1 MSKLSTVIAATLL
14 IAAGAASAQ
23 AADAPLTR
31 EAVVAELAAAR
42 NSGEL
47 AAIQGEK
54 GIEVTTPASAKA
66 AALATTKLPRQAV
79 LTVKPTEVRSDEKL
93 KERVEFIHRQNQ
105 THAIAEEYVDAQV
118 GRLRAELERLGL
130 SRRTLGAVVADH
142 GENAAREL
150 GDFPAPIA
158 RRASALASR

>member
-23 AADAPLTR
+23 TAPLTR
-31 EAVVAELAAAR
+31 EQVIADLVAAR

-54 GIEVTTPASAKA
+54 GVEVTTPASAKA
-66 AALATTKLPRQAV
+66 AAIATVKLPRQAV
-79 LTVKPTEVRSDEKL
+79 LSIKPTEL
-93 KERVEFIHRQNQ
+93 Q
-105 THAIAEEYVDAQV
+105 VDQKTAAA
-118 GRLRAELERLGL
+118 LA
-130 SRRTLGAVVADH
+130 ADH

-150 GDFPAPIA
+150 GDFPARISRPA
-158 RRASALASR
+158 TGLASR

>member
-23 AADAPLTR
+23 TATPLTR
-31 EAVVAELAAAR
+31 EQVIADLVAAR

-54 GIEVTTPASAKA
+54 GVEVTTPASAKA
-66 AALATTKLPRQAV
+66 AAVASVKLPRQAI
-79 LTVKPTEVRSDEKL
+79 LSVKPTEVRTDEKTAAAL
-93 KERVEFIHRQNQ
+93 
-105 THAIAEEYVDAQV
+105 A
-118 GRLRAELERLGL
+118 
-130 SRRTLGAVVADH
+130 ADH

-150 GDFPAPIA
+150 GDFPARISRPATGLAA
-158 RRASALASR
+158 R

>member
-1 MSKLSTVIAATLL
+1 MSKLSTLVAATLL

-23 AADAPLTR
+23 NLSR
-31 EAVVAELAAAR
+31 EQVVADLVAAR

-54 GIEVTTPASAKA
+54 GVEVTTPASAKA
-66 AALATTKLPRQAV
+66 AAVANAKLPRQAV
-79 LTVKPTEVRSDEKL
+79 LTVKPTEVRTDEKL
-93 KERVEFIHRQNQ
+93 
-105 THAIAEEYVDAQV
+105 AA
-118 GRLRAELERLGL
+118 
-130 SRRTLGAVVADH
+130 AVAADH

-150 GDFPAPIA
+150 GDFPAPNV

>member
-1 MSKLSTVIAATLL
+1 MSKLSTLIATTLL

-23 AADAPLTR
+23 TTPLTR
-31 EAVVAELAAAR
+31 EAVIADLVAAR

-54 GIEVTTPASAKA
+54 GVEAVTRA
-66 AALATTKLPRQAV
+66 APTVATVKLPRQAV
-79 LTVKPTEVRSDEKL
+79 LTVKPTELRSETTAAL
-93 KERVEFIHRQNQ
+93 
-105 THAIAEEYVDAQV
+105 A
-118 GRLRAELERLGL
+118 
-130 SRRTLGAVVADH
+130 ADH

>member
-1 MSKLSTVIAATLL
+1 MSKLSTLVAATLL

-23 AADAPLTR
+23 TEAAPLTR
-31 EAVVAELAAAR
+31 EAVIAELAAAR

-54 GIEVTTPASAKA
+54 GVEVTTPASAKA
-66 AALATTKLPRQAV
+66 AAVATAKLPRQAV
-79 LTVKPTEVRSDEKL
+79 LTVKPSEVRADEKL
-93 KERVEFIHRQNQ
+93 
-105 THAIAEEYVDAQV
+105 AAA
-118 GRLRAELERLGL
+118 LA
-130 SRRTLGAVVADH
+130 ADH

-150 GDFPAPIA
+150 GDFPARVV

>member
-23 AADAPLTR
+23 TTETAPLTR
-31 EAVVAELAAAR
+31 EAVIADLVAAR

-54 GIEVTTPASAKA
+54 GVEVTTPASAKA
-66 AALATTKLPRQAV
+66 AAIATAKLPRQAV
-79 LTVKPTEVRSDEKL
+79 LTVKPTEV
-93 KERVEFIHRQNQ
+93 Q
-105 THAIAEEYVDAQV
+105 TDVKTAAA
-118 GRLRAELERLGL
+118 LA
-130 SRRTLGAVVADH
+130 ADH

-158 RRASALASR
+158 RRTPALASR

>member
-14 IAAGAASAQ
+14 IAAGVASAQ
-23 AADAPLTR
+23 TTQSAPLTR
-31 EAVVAELAAAR
+31 EQVIADLVAAR

-66 AALATTKLPRQAV
+66 AAVATATLPRQAV
-79 LTVKPTEVRSDEKL
+79 LAVKPTD
-93 KERVEFIHRQNQ
+93 
-105 THAIAEEYVDAQV
+105 
-118 GRLRAELERLGL
+118 LRADAKTAAAE
-130 SRRTLGAVVADH
+130 AADH

-150 GDFPAPIA
+150 GDFPAPVG
-158 RRASALASR
+158 RRATALAGR